1 MKLYTNTVSPL
12 LLNMLHKLMT
22 FAELSSFRVVGG
34 TALSLQLGHRES
46 DDIDLFTDTI
56 YGSVDFEG
64 IDKRIR
70 ESFVYVDASIPGSSH
85 IGKPYFIG
93 NSSTEFIKVDVFY
106 TDPYCFPLITQDDIR
121 LAAVEDII
129 IMKLGIISCEQGGR
143 KKDFWDLHELL
154 NSFALESMIA
164 LYRKHSFSR
173 ISLAEILQKLTD
185 FTRADDDF
193 TPRCLKGKY
202 WELIKLDFEEEV
214 VRLKRNQVV
223 QPVE

>member
-12 LLNMLHKLMT
+12 LLDTLHKLVA

-34 TALSLQLGHRES
+34 TALSLHLGHRES
-46 DDIDLFTDTI
+46 DDIDLFTDAI

-70 ESFVYVDASIPGSSH
+70 EKFMYVDASIPGSSH
-85 IGKPYFIG
+85 FGKPYFLG
-93 NSSTEFIKVDVFY
+93 NSSTEFIKVDIFY
-106 TDPYCFPLITQDDIR
+106 TDPYCFPIITQDDIR

-129 IMKLGIISCEQGGR
+129 IMKLGIIAGEQGGR

-154 NSFALESMIA
+154 NSFTLESMIA
-164 LYRKHSFSR
+164 LYMQHSFSKV
-173 ISLAEILQKLTD
+173 SFAEILQKLID

-214 VRLKRNQVV
+214 VRLKHNQATKL
-223 QPVE
+223 